1 MRSLF
6 SRAKSSHVG
15 VTRGKNLAELGVWAR
30 TTQSLLRVEM
40 RYEGTWQNGDG
51 LSAVYCFLPMHNAPF
66 WQSLDIPYEF
76 VELLV
81 GSQRAESGTF
91 YFNFLFSDSSTA
103 QVRLSLAEVYKRYR
117 GRGPKAPSGVAH
129 VEGPRKVAP
138 AEWVSMDATALVR
151 KSEALVEAERQAE
164 EARQKAEEE
173 RIQAEKEALQK
184 AQAAAAAKR
193 AGAAAPKAAPA
204 AGGAPAEDAFDTGGA
219 KVGIFYGSTTG
230 NTAGIAEA
238 LRAEIGDSVAK
249 VVNVTEVTPK
259 VFEKFEHLIL
269 GVPTWHIG
277 EMQEDWAEMLTR
289 LAGTNLKGKKCA
301 VFGLGD
307 GVGYPDTYVDAMQEL
322 WEAFK
327 PLGAELV
334 GLWPTEGYVFEKS
347 KAIQDGKFLG
357 LVIDIENQNDQT
369 DARVKQWA
377 SDLRSAMS
385 V

>member
-1 MRSLF
+1 
-6 SRAKSSHVG
+6 
-15 VTRGKNLAELGVWAR
+15 
-30 TTQSLLRVEM
+30 M

-51 LSAVYCFLPMHNAPF
+51 LSAVYCFLPIHQAPF
-66 WQSLDIPYEF
+66 WQSLEIPYEF

-81 GSQRAESGTF
+81 GSQRAGSGSF
-91 YFNFLFSDSSTA
+91 YFNFLFSDASTA
-103 QVRLSLAEVYKRYR
+103 QVGLSLAEVYKRYR

-129 VEGPRKVAP
+129 LEKLCKPAP
-138 AEWVSMDATALVR
+138 AEWVSLDATALVR
-151 KSEALVEAERQAE
+151 KSEELVEAIRQAE
-164 EARQKAEEE
+164 EARKKAEEE
-173 RIQAEKEALQK
+173 RVRAEKEALQK

-193 AGAAAPKAAPA
+193 TGAAAPKASAPVA
-204 AGGAPAEDAFDTGGA
+204 AADQGFDTGGA

-230 NTAGIAEA
+230 NTAGVAEA
-238 LRAEIGDSVAK
+238 LRAELGESVAK
-249 VVNVTEVTPK
+249 VVNVTEVTPS
-259 VFEKFEHLIL
+259 VFEKFDNLVL

-277 EMQEDWAEMLTR
+277 EMQEDWADMLTR
-289 LAGTNLKGKKCA
+289 LEGTNLKGKKCA

-307 GVGYPDTYVDAMQEL
+307 GVGYPETYVDAMQEL

-377 SDLRSAMS
+377 SDLRTAMS

>member
-6 SRAKSSHVG
+6 SRSKSSHVG

-40 RYEGTWQNGDG
+40 RYEGTWQGGDG
-51 LSAVYCFLPMHNAPF
+51 LSVTYCFLPIHHAPF
-66 WQSLDIPYEF
+66 WQSLEIPFEF

-81 GSQRAESGTF
+81 GSHRAESGTF
-91 YFNFLFSDSSTA
+91 YFNFLFSDSSAA
-103 QVRLSLAEVYKRYR
+103 QVSLTLAEVYKRYR
-117 GRGPKAPSGVAH
+117 GRGPKAPASVAH
-129 VEGPRKVAP
+129 VGKLCKVAP
-138 AEWVSMDATALVR
+138 PEWASLDATGLVQ
-151 KSEALVEAERQAE
+151 KSEEIVEAERQAE
-164 EARQKAEEE
+164 EARKKAEEE
-173 RIQAEKEALQK
+173 RVRAEKEALQK

-193 AGAAAPKAAPA
+193 AGSAVPKAAPS
-204 AGGAPAEDAFDTGGA
+204 GAPAEEGFDTGGA

-230 NTAGIAEA
+230 NTAGVAEA
-238 LRAEIGDSVAK
+238 LRAEIGDALAK

-259 VFEKFEHLIL
+259 VFEKFDHLIL

-289 LAGTNLKGKKCA
+289 LEGTNLKGKKCA

-307 GVGYPDTYVDAMQEL
+307 GVGYPETYVDAMGEL

-334 GLWPTEGYVFEKS
+334 GLWPTAGYVFEKS
-347 KAIQDGKFLG
+347 KAVQDGKFLG

-377 SDLRSAMS
+377 SELRTAMAI
-385 V
+385 